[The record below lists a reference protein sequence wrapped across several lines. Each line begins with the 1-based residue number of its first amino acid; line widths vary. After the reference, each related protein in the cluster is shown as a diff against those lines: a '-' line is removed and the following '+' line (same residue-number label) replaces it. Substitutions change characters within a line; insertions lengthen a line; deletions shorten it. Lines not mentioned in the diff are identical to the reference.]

1 MATVIN
7 KISTNYNVA
16 NEGETLVMN
25 GNFIY
30 TDKINDLRL
39 DVFEN
44 GTYIGNIYYT
54 ENEGTNATMN
64 MNVDMAHFMEAFTQ
78 LNNII
83 NDINEQVKE

>member
-39 DVFEN
+39 DVYEN

-54 ENEGTNATMN
+54 ENEGSNATMN

-83 NDINEQVKE
+83 NDINTQVKE

>member
-16 NEGETLVMN
+16 NESETLVMN
-25 GNFIY
+25 GSFNY

-39 DVFEN
+39 DVYEN

-54 ENEGTNATMN
+54 ENEGENATMN
-64 MNVDMAHFMEAFTQ
+64 MNVDMNHFMSAFTQ

-83 NDINEQVKE
+83 TDINEQVKD

>member
-25 GNFIY
+25 GNFNY

-39 DVFEN
+39 DVYEN

-54 ENEGTNATMN
+54 ENEGSNATMN
-64 MNVDMAHFMEAFTQ
+64 MNVDMNHFMSAFTQ

>member
-39 DVFEN
+39 DVYKN

-54 ENEGTNATMN
+54 ENEGSNATMN

-83 NDINEQVKE
+83 NDINAQVKE

>member
-39 DVFEN
+39 DVYEN

-54 ENEGTNATMN
+54 ENEGSNATMN

-83 NDINEQVKE
+83 NDINAQVKE

>member
-39 DVFEN
+39 DVYEN

-54 ENEGTNATMN
+54 ENEGSNATMN
-64 MNVDMAHFMEAFTQ
+64 MNVDMAHFMSAFTQ

-83 NDINEQVKE
+83 NDINAQVKE

>member
-25 GNFIY
+25 GSFNH

-44 GTYIGNIYYT
+44 STYIGNIYYT
-54 ENEGTNATMN
+54 ENEGSNATMN
-64 MNVDMAHFMEAFTQ
+64 MNVDMAHFMEVFTQ

-83 NDINEQVKE
+83 NDINAQVKE

>member
-1 MATVIN
+1 MATVIS
-7 KISTNYNVA
+7 KVSTNYNVS
-16 NEGETLVMN
+16 NEGENLVMN
-25 GNFIY
+25 GSFNL

-54 ENEGTNATMN
+54 ENEGSNATMN
-64 MNVDMAHFMEAFTQ
+64 MNVDMAHFMEVFTQ

-83 NDINEQVKE
+83 NDINAQVKE